1 MSLSNYHEAME
12 RLYRTCTAQASH
24 RPTDRL
30 FSQGLK
36 YLLENC
42 PSFDACVSEDNPFY
56 REFVHHLQA
65 GICMDEDCLSLFE
78 CLAIFFRIR
87 QMIQKERNLSDT
99 ENKVL
104 HYFETCGE
112 WQPQDPTIVSHWYW
126 WRIPTLAMH

>member
-1 MSLSNYHEAME
+1 MPLSNYHEAME

-42 PSFDACVSEDNPFY
+42 PSFDACVSEDNPLY
-56 REFVHHLQA
+56 KEFVHHLQA

-126 WRIPTLAMH
+126 WRIPTLAMQ

>member
-56 REFVHHLQA
+56 KEFVHHLQA

-87 QMIQKERNLSDT
+87 QLIQKERNLSDT
-99 ENKVL
+99 ESKLL

>member
-12 RLYRTCTAQASH
+12 RLYRTCTEQAPH

-42 PSFDACVSEDNPFY
+42 PSFDACVDEDNPFY
-56 REFVHHLQA
+56 KEFVLHLQA
-65 GICMDEDCLSLFE
+65 GVSMDEDHLSLFE

-87 QMIQKERNLSDT
+87 QMIQKERELSDT
-99 ENKVL
+99 ESKVL

-112 WQPQDPTIVSHWYW
+112 WQPQDSTIVSHWYW
-126 WRIPTLAMH
+126 WRIPSLAMH

>member
-1 MSLSNYHEAME
+1 MPLSNYHEAME
-12 RLYRTCTAQASH
+12 RLYRTCTEQASH

-42 PSFDACVSEDNPFY
+42 PSFDACVGEDNPFY
-56 REFVHHLQA
+56 KEFVLHLQA
-65 GICMDEDCLSLFE
+65 GVCMDEDCLSLFE

-87 QMIQKERNLSDT
+87 QLIQKERNLSDT
-99 ENKVL
+99 ESKLL

-126 WRIPTLAMH
+126 WRIPTLAIH

>member
-126 WRIPTLAMH
+126 WRIPTLAMQ